1 MRKLF
6 VLGVLALALP
16 ALVVA
21 FKLPPMALGPYVGA
35 YLLDCTTINNEVL
48 CVNGDP
54 SLGVAPL
61 FGTDLK
67 LYLPENYYSEITIG
81 YSTQKTEAG
90 DFSTS
95 NLTSL
100 PDSTTHTSGILV
112 LLPLSLTLGRDFQL
126 MPKLWG
132 SAGLSAGYTWAA
144 ATIDSQAIYSGGIH
158 YDSHTVGRGGNPF
171 LGFKLGIDLYV
182 HRNVDVSVSFG
193 YRYGDITELTVREA
207 DRAER
212 IGSTIKYFDKA
223 TNTEKPLPLEI
234 SNPILCYAIKYR
246 F

>member
-1 MRKLF
+1 MQKIFRLAALI
-6 VLGVLALALP
+6 LGLP
-16 ALVVA
+16 ALAGA
-21 FKLPPMALGPYVGA
+21 FKLPPIALGPYAGV
-35 YLLDCTTINNEVL
+35 YLIDCSTINNEVL

-54 SLGVAPL
+54 PVGAAPM
-61 FGTDLK
+61 FGSDIK
-67 LYLPENYYSEITIG
+67 FYLPQNYYSEITIG

-158 YDSHTVGRGGNPF
+158 YDSHTVGRGGDPF

-182 HRNVDVSVSFG
+182 HRNVDVSISFG

-207 DRAER
+207 DRTER
-212 IGSTIKYFDKA
+212 IGSIIKYFDKA